1 MKYIALKLKQMKKFM
16 VDIVLQGLDQDTR
29 MKLLPKEQEVV
40 KNLEKNG
47 TIIDTFIKL
56 DMSGIYM
63 VVMVNDFEDIHA
75 KLSTLPYYP
84 YMKIDIVPIRVVNSI
99 NQ

>member
-1 MKYIALKLKQMKKFM
+1 M
-16 VDIVLQGLDQDTR
+16 VDILLEGLDNETR
-29 MKLLPKEQEVV
+29 MKLLPEEQRLV
-40 KNLEKNG
+40 KVLEDDG

-63 VVMVNDFEDIHA
+63 VVMANDNDDLHTR
-75 KLSTLPYYP
+75 LSVLPYYP
-84 YMKIDIVPIRVVNSI
+84 FMKITIVPVRVVNNV